1 MPQKHKLPPALKA
14 AAKAFRDAYEKQREA
29 TNAATRCKTALRNA
43 VKDEWV
49 RRQLPTGSSVVV
61 GGSEF
66 TFAVTESEVIDPE
79 FILKLYERKQIT
91 REQLLRVMSIGKA
104 DAASELGGD
113 IVLAAT
119 VTKLGKKADI
129 RMSDLPVERLNDE
142 YILEADRANIP
153 SRKRIVFK
161 AKAAQDTLDD
171 TPAQKV
177 RTRKLKLP
185 TRK

>member
-1 MPQKHKLPPALKA
+1 M
-14 AAKAFRDAYEKQREA
+14 
-29 TNAATRCKTALRNA
+29 
-43 VKDEWV
+43 
-49 RRQLPTGSSVVV
+49 
-61 GGSEF
+61 
-66 TFAVTESEVIDPE
+66 IDPE
-79 FILKLYERKQIT
+79 YILKLYEKKQIT
-91 REQLLRVMSIGKA
+91 REQLLRVMSVGKA